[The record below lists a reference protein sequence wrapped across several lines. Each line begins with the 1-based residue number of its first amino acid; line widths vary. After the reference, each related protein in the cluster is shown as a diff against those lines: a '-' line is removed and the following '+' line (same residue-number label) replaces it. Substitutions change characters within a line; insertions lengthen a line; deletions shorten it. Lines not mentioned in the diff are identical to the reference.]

1 MASKRKELI
10 TPRRGAA
17 PRKAASTSPAAAVSE
32 AQGPDTPIEAQDD
45 DLRPLRRSGSGG
57 FSPAIAGIMH
67 GIDADIFRDPASIQR
82 MQRDSAGVVRT
93 ADGTVIGIGL
103 PGVGVIT
110 EPEPAEAPPRPKA
123 PRLAR
128 RSPGLRERL
137 RRAKRLRPSAALRAV
152 AG

>member
-10 TPRRGAA
+10 TPRRRAA
-17 PRKAASTSPAAAVSE
+17 PRTAATASPAAAAPE
-32 AQGPDTPIEAQDD
+32 AQGTGALDGSPDG

-57 FSPAIAGIMH
+57 FGPAIAGIMH

-103 PGVGVIT
+103 HGEGVISQPEPGAAAAART
-110 EPEPAEAPPRPKA
+110 KGLRRPRVAPRQKAATPAEVASRIEDEPER
-123 PRLAR
+123 
-128 RSPGLRERL
+128 
-137 RRAKRLRPSAALRAV
+137 
-152 AG
+152 